1 MEINEESCKIEI
13 ENEVDHVFL
22 DIFKTE
28 FVKKSKLESK
38 NDTYDCLEFTDN
50 PVKTQIGQDDDKM
63 QYKCDYIDQKMEVNE
78 DSCKIEIENNEV
90 GDVFL
95 DIFKTEFVKE
105 PAGEVKN
112 DTYDCSEF
120 TDRPAKPQIGQD
132 EDTVM
137 PFEEMQLNKKKHRL
151 FKTTPSSLEAVMR
164 TPFSKPYP
172 TTTPAYHDM
181 KRKEFV
187 EDNNYFEDLDIY
199 PNSSLVDADMDISD
213 DKIRYNEEPINEIP
227 YNGFFTYLQMTQK
240 NLLKLTA
247 RESKMS
253 VLKHLRN
260 TLLSNLYYQIT
271 KLWKP
276 QTDRQA
282 RGYKD
287 DHEMEFPS
295 NEGALMT
302 ISFLTFAVFLIKLVI
317 KLVQAL
323 KTKYMMS
330 TTTTTTAA
338 PTLIL
343 LNRKKREESFNEEA
357 ARILTYI
364 ETFPNF
370 N

>member
-1 MEINEESCKIEI
+1 
-13 ENEVDHVFL
+13 
-22 DIFKTE
+22 
-28 FVKKSKLESK
+28 
-38 NDTYDCLEFTDN
+38 
-50 PVKTQIGQDDDKM
+50 
-63 QYKCDYIDQKMEVNE
+63 
-78 DSCKIEIENNEV
+78 
-90 GDVFL
+90 
-95 DIFKTEFVKE
+95 
-105 PAGEVKN
+105 
-112 DTYDCSEF
+112 
-120 TDRPAKPQIGQD
+120 
-132 EDTVM
+132 
-137 PFEEMQLNKKKHRL
+137 MQLTMLRFLVL
-151 FKTTPSSLEAVMR
+151 FLLNSAKGEWVEISSIASKRNHSQHKLYKTTTPSSMEAVMR
-164 TPFSKPYP
+164 TPFSKSYP
-172 TTTPAYHDM
+172 TTTPAYHEM

-187 EDNNYFEDLDIY
+187 EDNNYFEGLDIY
-199 PNSSLVDADMDISD
+199 PNSSFIDADIDVSD

-227 YNGFFTYLQMTQK
+227 YNGFFTFLQMTQK

-271 KLWKP
+271 KLWKPRNNRP

-330 TTTTTTAA
+330 TTTTTTVA

-343 LNRKKREESFNEEA
+343 LNRKKREESFNEET

-364 ETFPNF
+364 DTFPDF